1 MIYQVKQKIF
11 ALGDKFTITDRD
23 GLDRFQVQGKVLSLG
38 AKLSFQDMSG
48 NELYYIEQQL
58 LRLLAEYN
66 IYQNGTVVAS
76 CKRKFSFLGSK
87 FEISSNN
94 GHYTIEGRP
103 LNYNY
108 KIFKDGQ
115 VIATIDKQFFS
126 FSDTYGVD
134 IREEEDHGFILSLVI
149 VIDQVVHN
157 NENK

>member
-11 ALGDKFTITDRD
+11 SLGDKFTITDRD
-23 GLDRFQVQGKVLSLG
+23 GLDRFQVQGKILSLG

-58 LRLLAEYN
+58 LRLLAEYH
-66 IYQNGTVVAS
+66 IYQNDTLVAS
-76 CKRKFSFLGSK
+76 CKQKFSFLGSK
-87 FEISSNN
+87 FEISSMN

-108 KIFKDGQ
+108 EIFKDGQ
-115 VIATIDKQFFS
+115 LIARIDKQFFS
-126 FSDTYGVD
+126 FADTYGVD
-134 IREEEDHGFILSLVI
+134 IGETEDHGFILSLVI

-157 NENK
+157 NEHK